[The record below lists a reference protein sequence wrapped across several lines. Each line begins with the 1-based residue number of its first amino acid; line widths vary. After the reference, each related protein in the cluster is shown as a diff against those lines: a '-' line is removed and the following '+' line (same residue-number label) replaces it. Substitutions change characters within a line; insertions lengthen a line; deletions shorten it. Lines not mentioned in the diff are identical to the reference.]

1 MNPKF
6 TVAITNTTV
15 IAMMGIVI
23 IITTANPIVAITVG
37 IIVILAAI
45 TELVFYHSKTL
56 SDSIRQ
62 YCMTCTTLV
71 CSLLFSMLNIFLR
84 LRCFS

>member
-1 MNPKF
+1 MNPRS
-6 TVAITNTTV
+6 VLAITNTTV
-15 IAMMGIVI
+15 IATMGIVI

-37 IIVILAAI
+37 IIMILADIA
-45 TELVFYHSKTL
+45 ELLFYRNKTL
-56 SDSIRQ
+56 SDRIRH

-71 CSLLFSMLNIFLR
+71 CSLLFSILNIFLR

>member
-6 TVAITNTTV
+6 TVTITNTTV

-56 SDSIRQ
+56 SDSIRH